1 MSTQLIALLVVGAVL
16 ILLLA
21 LVAWRVAHRLSLR
34 RRFGPEYD
42 RAVADAG
49 DRRAAEKDLEHRVA
63 HLKDVKLRDLDPRER
78 GELAEKWRAIQV
90 DFVDRPQQA
99 VEAAD
104 KLVTE
109 TMRRRGYPEGDF
121 NQRLADASVE
131 HPQFANDY
139 REARRIAELN
149 REHRASTEDL
159 RNAMLSY
166 RNLFQALLGIEE
178 MLPMDGRTVAPDRQV
193 RH

>member
-1 MSTQLIALLVVGAVL
+1 MSTQLVSLLVVGSVL

-21 LVAWRVAHRLSLR
+21 LVAWRVAHRLTLR

-42 RAVADAG
+42 RAVAEAG
-49 DRRAAEKDLEHRVA
+49 DRRAAEKDLEQRVA

-78 GELAEKWRAIQV
+78 RELAERWRTIQV
-90 DFVDRPQQA
+90 GFVDRPQQA

-109 TMRRRGYPEGDF
+109 AMRRRGYPEGDF

-131 HPQFANDY
+131 HPQLANDY

-178 MLPMDGRTVAPDRQV
+178 MLPMDSRTVAPDRQV